1 MKGYI
6 YRLAGGGRFY
16 IGSTRLALE
25 DRLREHKSFS
35 TKDRSKRIP
44 VYAHFI
50 EVGWD
55 CATIELVREVESE
68 TKRDLLKAEREELDK
83 VRDDP
88 ACLNKNRPLIT
99 REELKEQVKTNAARW
114 YQDNKEHTRQRL
126 QAWREAN
133 PEKVKAQRERRKE
146 KGVKY
151 ERNQDIQRERLRAW
165 REANPEK
172 YAEQKRRCY
181 EALKEKRRLA
191 REQNTFADN
200 E

>member
-1 MKGYI
+1 MKGFI
-6 YRLAGGGRFY
+6 YRLAGRGRFY
-16 IGSTRLALE
+16 IGSTTLSLE

-35 TKDRSKRIP
+35 TKAKSRQIP
-44 VYAHFI
+44 VYAHFA
-50 EVGWD
+50 EVGWE
-55 CATIELVREVESE
+55 CATITLVREVEYE
-68 TKRDLLKAEREELDK
+68 TKRDILKAEREELDK

-99 REELKEQVKTNAARW
+99 REELKEQVKTNAAKW
-114 YQDNKEHTRQRL
+114 YQENRGHVRERL

-133 PEKVKAQRERRKE
+133 PEKVKAQRERWKA

-151 ERNQDIQRERLRAW
+151 ERDPETERERIQTW

-172 YAEQKRRCY
+172 YAEQKRRAY

-191 REQNTFADN
+191 REQNTFADK